1 MLSMNNNVN
10 RRILVIDDNES
21 IHKRYRAI
29 LGGEDSINV
38 DQEEAAIFGTELDSS
53 VREVFE
59 IDSAFQGQEG
69 LEKVQQALK
78 ENRPYAMAFVEVR
91 MPPGWDGVETVER
104 IWQMYP
110 ALQVVICTAYSDY
123 SWREMIGKLSKTDQ
137 ILILK
142 KPFDNV
148 EVYQLACALTEKWA
162 LNHEARLKQ
171 EELETRVKLRTAELA
186 TSNDLLQQ
194 EIAERKRAEKKLQ
207 MAYTE
212 LRETQNELI
221 QAEKLKVIG
230 GLASGVAHEVKNPL
244 AMILLGVD
252 YLKKKIQ
259 PGDEKLST
267 TLKHMEDA
275 IHRADGIVTGLL
287 NFASLSKLDIAR
299 ENLNSAVENSL
310 RLVKIQLDQH
320 RIQIISD
327 LGEDIPDVKIDKNRI
342 EQVFVNLFRNAI
354 NAMREEGGLTV
365 RTYAKELTEPG
376 NDVGRRRGDLFEL
389 GETVVIAEIEDNG
402 PGIPKDILDKI
413 FDPFFTTRRS
423 NGGTGLGLSIVRNI
437 IKMHNGKIEIE
448 NRKEGGVKISVIFK
462 VLKKRGRYHEK
473 EENLSC

>member
-1 MLSMNNNVN
+1 
-10 RRILVIDDNES
+10 
-21 IHKRYRAI
+21 
-29 LGGEDSINV
+29 
-38 DQEEAAIFGTELDSS
+38 
-53 VREVFE
+53 
-59 IDSAFQGQEG
+59 
-69 LEKVQQALK
+69 
-78 ENRPYAMAFVEVR
+78 
-91 MPPGWDGVETVER
+91 
-104 IWQMYP
+104 
-110 ALQVVICTAYSDY
+110 
-123 SWREMIGKLSKTDQ
+123 
-137 ILILK
+137 
-142 KPFDNV
+142 
-148 EVYQLACALTEKWA
+148 
-162 LNHEARLKQ
+162 
-171 EELETRVKLRTAELA
+171 
-186 TSNDLLQQ
+186 LQQ

-207 MAYTE
+207 VTYTE

-310 RLVKIQLDQH
+310 RLVKIQLDKH

-462 VLKKRGRYHEK
+462 VSKKKR
-473 EENLSC
+473 SIS

>member
-1 MLSMNNNVN
+1 MLSTNNNVN

-78 ENRPYAMAFVEVR
+78 EDRPYAMAFVEVR

-148 EVYQLACALTEKWA
+148 EVYQLACALTEKWV
-162 LNHEARLKQ
+162 LNREARLKQ

-230 GLASGVAHEVKNPL
+230 GLASGLAHEVKNPL

-275 IHRADGIVTGLL
+275 IHRADGIVRGLL
-287 NFASLSKLDIAR
+287 DFASLSKLDIAR

-342 EQVFVNLFRNAI
+342 EQVFVNLFMNAI
-354 NAMREEGGLTV
+354 NAMREGGGLTV

-448 NRKEGGVKISVIFK
+448 NRKEGGVKTTVIFK
-462 VLKKRGRYHEK
+462 VLKKGG
-473 EENLSC
+473 

>member
-1 MLSMNNNVN
+1 MLSTNNNVN

-78 ENRPYAMAFVEVR
+78 EDRPYAMAFVEVR

-148 EVYQLACALTEKWA
+148 EVYQLACALTEKWV
-162 LNHEARLKQ
+162 LNREARLKQ

-275 IHRADGIVTGLL
+275 IHRADGIVRGLL
-287 NFASLSKLDIAR
+287 DFASLSKLDIAR

-342 EQVFVNLFRNAI
+342 EQVFVNLFMNAI
-354 NAMREEGGLTV
+354 NAMREGGGLTV

-448 NRKEGGVKISVIFK
+448 NRKEGGVKTTVIFK
-462 VLKKRGRYHEK
+462 VLKKGG
-473 EENLSC
+473 

>member
-10 RRILVIDDNES
+10 RRILLIDDNES

-148 EVYQLACALTEKWA
+148 EVYQLACALTEKWV
-162 LNHEARLKQ
+162 LNREARLKQ
-171 EELETRVKLRTAELA
+171 EKLETRVKLRTAELA

-207 MAYTE
+207 MTYTE

-287 NFASLSKLDIAR
+287 DFASLSKLDIAR

-310 RLVKIQLDQH
+310 RLVKIQLDKH

-423 NGGTGLGLSIVRNI
+423 NGGTGLGLSVVRNI

-448 NRKEGGVKISVIFK
+448 NRKKGGVKITVIFK
-462 VLKKRGRYHEK
+462 VLKKGG
-473 EENLSC
+473 

>member
-10 RRILVIDDNES
+10 RRILLIDDNES

-78 ENRPYAMAFVEVR
+78 EDRPYAMAFVEVR

-148 EVYQLACALTEKWA
+148 EVYQLACALTEKWV
-162 LNHEARLKQ
+162 LNREARLKQ

-194 EIAERKRAEKKLQ
+194 EIVERKRAEKKLQ

-244 AMILLGVD
+244 AMILLGVG

-259 PGDEKLST
+259 AGDEKLST

-275 IHRADGIVTGLL
+275 IHRADGIVRGLL
-287 NFASLSKLDIAR
+287 DFASLSKLDIAR

-310 RLVKIQLDQH
+310 RLVKIQLDKH

-342 EQVFVNLFRNAI
+342 EQVFVNLFMNAI
-354 NAMREEGGLTV
+354 NAMREGGGLTV

-423 NGGTGLGLSIVRNI
+423 NGGTGLGLSVVRNI

-448 NRKEGGVKISVIFK
+448 NRKEGGVKITVIFK
-462 VLKKRGRYHEK
+462 VLKKGG
-473 EENLSC
+473 

>member
-21 IHKRYRAI
+21 IHEHYRAI

-78 ENRPYAMAFVEVR
+78 EDRPYAMAFVEVR

-148 EVYQLACALTEKWA
+148 EVYQLACALTEKWV
-162 LNHEARLKQ
+162 LNREAKLKQ
-171 EELETRVKLRTAELA
+171 EELETRVRLRTAELA

-259 PGDEKLST
+259 AGDEKLST

-287 NFASLSKLDIAR
+287 DFASLSKLDIAR

-310 RLVKIQLDQH
+310 RLVKIQLDKH
-320 RIQIISD
+320 GIRLISD
-327 LGEDIPDVKIDKNRI
+327 LKEDIPDVKIDRNRV
-342 EQVFVNLFRNAI
+342 EQVFVNLFMNAI
-354 NAMREEGGLTV
+354 NAMREGGGLTV

-423 NGGTGLGLSIVRNI
+423 NGGTGLGLSVVRNI

-448 NRKEGGVKISVIFK
+448 NRKEGGVRITVIFK
-462 VLKKRGRYHEK
+462 VLKKGG
-473 EENLSC
+473 

>member
-78 ENRPYAMAFVEVR
+78 EDRPYAMAFVEVR

-148 EVYQLACALTEKWA
+148 EVYQLACALTEKWV
-162 LNHEARLKQ
+162 LNREARLKQ

-275 IHRADGIVTGLL
+275 IHRADGIVRGLL
-287 NFASLSKLDIAR
+287 DFASLSKLDIAR

-342 EQVFVNLFRNAI
+342 EQVFVNLFMNAI
-354 NAMREEGGLTV
+354 NAMREGGGLTV

-423 NGGTGLGLSIVRNI
+423 NGGTGLGLSVVRNI

-448 NRKEGGVKISVIFK
+448 NRKEGGVKITVIFK
-462 VLKKRGRYHEK
+462 VLKKGG
-473 EENLSC
+473 

>member
-1 MLSMNNNVN
+1 
-10 RRILVIDDNES
+10 
-21 IHKRYRAI
+21 
-29 LGGEDSINV
+29 
-38 DQEEAAIFGTELDSS
+38 
-53 VREVFE
+53 
-59 IDSAFQGQEG
+59 
-69 LEKVQQALK
+69 
-78 ENRPYAMAFVEVR
+78 MAFVEVR

-310 RLVKIQLDQH
+310 RLVKIQLDKH

-423 NGGTGLGLSIVRNI
+423 NGGSGLGLSVVRNI

-448 NRKEGGVKISVIFK
+448 NRKKGGVKITVIFK
-462 VLKKRGRYHEK
+462 VLKKGG
-473 EENLSC
+473 

>member
-10 RRILVIDDNES
+10 RRILLIDDNES

-78 ENRPYAMAFVEVR
+78 EDRPYAMAFVEVR

-148 EVYQLACALTEKWA
+148 EVYQLACALTEKWV
-162 LNHEARLKQ
+162 LNREARLKQ

-207 MAYTE
+207 MTYTE

-310 RLVKIQLDQH
+310 RLVKIQLDKH

>member
-29 LGGEDSINV
+29 LGGEDPINV

-78 ENRPYAMAFVEVR
+78 EDRPYAMAFVEVR

-207 MAYTE
+207 MTYTE

-275 IHRADGIVTGLL
+275 IHRADGIVRGLL
-287 NFASLSKLDIAR
+287 DFASLSKLDIAR

-310 RLVKIQLDQH
+310 RLVKIQLDKH

-354 NAMREEGGLTV
+354 NAMREGGGLTV

-448 NRKEGGVKISVIFK
+448 NRKKGGVKITVIFK
-462 VLKKRGRYHEK
+462 VLKKRGRYHGK

>member
-1 MLSMNNNVN
+1 MLSTNNNVN

-78 ENRPYAMAFVEVR
+78 EDRPYAMAFVEVR

-148 EVYQLACALTEKWA
+148 EVYQLACALTEKWV
-162 LNHEARLKQ
+162 LNREARLKQ

-230 GLASGVAHEVKNPL
+230 GLASGLAHEVKNPL

-275 IHRADGIVTGLL
+275 IHRADGIVRGLL
-287 NFASLSKLDIAR
+287 DFASLSKLDIAR

-342 EQVFVNLFRNAI
+342 EQVFVNLFMNAI
-354 NAMREEGGLTV
+354 NAMREGGGLTV

-423 NGGTGLGLSIVRNI
+423 NGGTGLGLSVVRNI

-448 NRKEGGVKISVIFK
+448 NRKEGGVKTTVIFK
-462 VLKKRGRYHEK
+462 VLKKGG
-473 EENLSC
+473 